1 LECWSGGAPKG
12 RPPDFFEHTNL
23 RATRGYMQPM
33 TDLRPFRRAA
43 LALLVA
49 AALPGCAF
57 FRTPPPLTIES
68 AYAQGMEAYN
78 AGRYR
83 RAAELLGQFVPNA
96 TGDPRLKGALMAL
109 GRSNLEIRDYVT
121 ATAQFLRV
129 ATEFARDPE
138 ATDARFGLCDA
149 YHRLSPRPQLDPE
162 YTHAAITYCESFAS
176 IYPGT
181 PQAAQATAWVAEMRG
196 KLAEKQYENGFFY
209 FRRGLY
215 DAAVV
220 YFNDVLT
227 QFPETQ
233 WAPTSLLRL
242 VEAYGRMGY
251 REEEAAARER
261 LLRDFAQSPE
271 ARNLAAAP
279 ADSAGR

>member
-1 LECWSGGAPKG
+1 
-12 RPPDFFEHTNL
+12 
-23 RATRGYMQPM
+23 MQPM
-33 TDLRPFRRAA
+33 TDLRLFRRAA

-49 AALPGCAF
+49 AALPGCAL
-57 FRTPPPLTIES
+57 FRTPPPLTVES
-68 AYAQGMEAYN
+68 AYTQGMEAYN
-78 AGRYR
+78 AGRWR
-83 RAAELLGQFVPNA
+83 RASELLGQFVPNA

-109 GRSNLEIRDYVT
+109 GRAHLELREYVS

-129 ATEFARDPE
+129 ATEFPRDPE
-138 ATDARFGLCDA
+138 AQDARFGLCDA

-162 YTHAAITYCESFAS
+162 YTNAAITYCESFAS

-181 PQAAQATAWVAEMRG
+181 PQAGQAQQWVAELRG
-196 KLAEKQYENGFFY
+196 KLAEKAYQNGHFY

-220 YFNDVLT
+220 YFNEVLT
-227 QFPETQ
+227 SYPETV
-233 WAPTSLLRL
+233 WPPAALARL

-251 REEEAAARER
+251 REEEAAARAR
-261 LLRDFAQSPE
+261 LLREYPQSTE
-271 ARNLAAAP
+271 ARTLAAAP

>member
-1 LECWSGGAPKG
+1 
-12 RPPDFFEHTNL
+12 
-23 RATRGYMQPM
+23 MQPM
-33 TDLRPFRRAA
+33 TDSRPFRRAA

-49 AALPGCAF
+49 AALPGCAL
-57 FRTPPPLTIES
+57 FRTPPPLTVES
-68 AYAQGMEAYN
+68 AYAQGMEAYA

-96 TGDPRLKGALMAL
+96 TGDPRLKEALMAL
-109 GRSNLEIRDYVT
+109 GRAHLETGDYVS
-121 ATAQFLRV
+121 ATSQFLRV

-138 ATDARFGLCDA
+138 AAEARFGLCDA

-181 PQAAQATAWVAEMRG
+181 PQAAQAQQWVAEMRG
-196 KLAEKQYENGFFY
+196 KLAEKAYQNGFFY

-220 YFNDVLT
+220 YFNNVVT
-227 QFPETQ
+227 QFPETR
-233 WAPTSLLRL
+233 WPPAALARL

-251 REEEAAARER
+251 REEEAAARAR
-261 LLRDFAQSPE
+261 LLREYPQSSE
-271 ARNLAAAP
+271 ARALAAAP
-279 ADSAGR
+279 ADSAVR